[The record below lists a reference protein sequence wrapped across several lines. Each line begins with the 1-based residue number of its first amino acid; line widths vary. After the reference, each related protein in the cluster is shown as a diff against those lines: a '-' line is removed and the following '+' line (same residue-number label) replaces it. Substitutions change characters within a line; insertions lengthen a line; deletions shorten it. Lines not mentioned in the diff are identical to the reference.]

1 MVRRGLFKGKDHDRR
16 MDCCNEVLQWRR
28 EPGLSDEN
36 KEKWEF
42 LAKEQGDGVGVG
54 QWMGTRGSSGL
65 DLGCGSMAKRSQNV
79 GIVGKYGTRYGAPL
93 GKVVKK
99 I

>member
-1 MVRRGLFKGKDHDRR
+1 MIDGRIAAMRFCSGRESLGS
-16 MDCCNEVLQWRR
+16 VLKTTRKSGNLKPR
-28 EPGLSDEN
+28 SRVMMEGSVSG
-36 KEKWEF
+36 WE
-42 LAKEQGDGVGVG
+42 LRVAL
-54 QWMGTRGSSGL
+54 GL

-79 GIVGKYGTRYGAPL
+79 GIVGKYGTCYGAPL

>member
-1 MVRRGLFKGKDHDRR
+1 MMGWGSVSG
-16 MDCCNEVLQWRR
+16 
-28 EPGLSDEN
+28 
-36 KEKWEF
+36 WE
-42 LAKEQGDGVGVG
+42 LGVAL
-54 QWMGTRGSSGL
+54 GS
-65 DLGCGSMAKRSQNV
+65 DLGCGSVAKRSQNV